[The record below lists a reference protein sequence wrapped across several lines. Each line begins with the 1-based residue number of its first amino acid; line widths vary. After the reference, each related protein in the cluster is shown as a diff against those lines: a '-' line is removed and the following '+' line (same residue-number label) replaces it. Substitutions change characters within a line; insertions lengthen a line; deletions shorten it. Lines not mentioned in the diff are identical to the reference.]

1 MSIEPQKSGP
11 EQRRQMRFTV
21 AQPARMVMDSGREII
36 CDIADFC
43 LGGLFLKFAIPEK
56 DSDWVKGQEGQYV
69 RVTFTTPAAL
79 GAQTHEI
86 RAKLVRRTA
95 TGVGV
100 AFDETPVEATR
111 ALNKVAAA
119 MRSQK
124 ASIKLY
130 GGVDIAEL
138 KSTCKAY
145 LKQAIDDAF
154 KRFGEQISAKLEGAS
169 LSAKSIAEHQE
180 FLDAPRLIQHT
191 LGDAQY
197 RCLNS
202 VFGALESLGGV
213 VVEEKPET
221 GGLSIVEK
229 DEFEDWLSLAAES
242 NRLEEL
248 YAEALMNIEPRLE
261 KVYGVPITPKTN
273 PFGPAVIGE
282 GIKHAFAD
290 ITLSAST
297 RQVVYGVLRD
307 SLAVSLKTLY
317 QSLLD
322 VLPEVDK
329 KPAGASVAAGGGGV
343 DDLSQTLDDL
353 AALESQAATGPD
365 SIMPGMPSGSAGAG
379 QSSPMSL
386 GRMASSLMGMFRR
399 NQAARMANGTTQPAD
414 ASGQG
419 MSPTLSGQSGEL
431 GAPQSGEMP
440 APGGAAGVTTGM
452 ATGGGAGAFGSS
464 MGMPFHPGLSESSVQ
479 AFQELMTTGR
489 IPVARQEEARVSA
502 DVFGAL
508 IEAMNTERAVPVEV
522 KSQVRKLEDSLL
534 KIAVMDP
541 TYLNNPRHAAHRTIN
556 AVDRLSLVSGDDG
569 KINDEQ
575 ILKHIN
581 RWVERIHN
589 EADKNPNVFEEAR
602 QQLEKIL
609 LPLMKK
615 RAIRIAKLQAALE
628 GWQKT
633 GQANRM
639 VLQQLDQR
647 IAGKQVP
654 AVVLDLF
661 APGWRN
667 YLIRVILRKGA
678 GCEEE
683 TEAWRVIDNLL
694 KWLSPDGSEKPAY
707 QEIQQLLQFVDSRL
721 RLVSADKDGQDRLV
735 DRLTESLLKPGQIE
749 YKTITTIL
757 PAGASKDDQCEGQNQ
772 LVNPLDS
779 FRVGDWVS
787 FPKASVP
794 LNLIWVGDDPSLY
807 VFCNYKGVKKLEL
820 KREEFA
826 ELVKSGEATHTDNL
840 DLPLMDRSFSS
851 MIQHMHRN
859 LLKQATADETTG
871 LLERREFMRQAR
883 RALLNVSRDEAGE
896 ARTSHVMGV
905 LDFEDMRLIEARTSP
920 DAHPALLKTLADYL
934 KSKLVGDLVT
944 RSAERTFAFMLPV
957 IDRDQMQELAENIM
971 NHVNQFQFKWGGANY
986 TLNANLGLACANIFS
1001 DPEEL
1006 YNRADEACL
1015 ESKHQGRNQIV
1026 TYRDEEAE
1034 QKEHVGLVYWASR
1047 LSEVLHDGRLFLR
1060 CQPIVHVANDSE
1072 APSHY
1077 EILLGANLDTEEPVN
1092 IGEMVAAVERLRRVN
1107 EVDQWVVN
1115 SIFQWIRDNPE
1126 KLERISGFSIN
1137 LSGQSVNSKGF
1148 LNFLT
1153 AQLGQGDIP
1162 GHKLIFEITES
1173 AAIDSF
1179 THAEQFIRQVRRY
1192 GCKFALDDFGI
1203 GFSSFS
1209 YLKNLKVDYL
1219 KIDGSFV
1226 KDMSRSEVDV
1236 ALVSSMHETSRFLGI
1251 KTVAEAVEDQETLDI
1266 LKNIGVDYA
1275 QGYFTGRPIPID
1287 QLAA

>member
-11 EQRRQMRFTV
+11 EQRRQMRFSV

-79 GAQTHEI
+79 GAQTHEM

-138 KSTCKAY
+138 KNTCKAY

-154 KRFGEQISAKLEGAS
+154 KRFGEQIGAKLEGAS

-202 VFGALESLGGV
+202 VFGALESLGGT

-248 YAEALMNIEPRLE
+248 YAEALMSIEPRLE

-290 ITLSAST
+290 IALSAAT
-297 RQVVYGVLRD
+297 RHVVYGVLRD
-307 SLAVSLKTLY
+307 ALAVSLKTLY

-329 KPAGASVAAGGGGV
+329 KPAGAAAAGGGGGGA
-343 DDLSQTLDDL
+343 DDLAQTLDDL
-353 AALESQAATGPD
+353 AALESQAAGPD
-365 SIMPGMPSGSAGAG
+365 SIMPGMPSGSAGSG
-379 QSSPMSL
+379 QAAPMSL

-399 NQAARMANGTTQPAD
+399 NQAARMQGQT
-414 ASGQG
+414 ASPEMPGQT
-419 MSPTLSGQSGEL
+419 SAASNFDPL
-431 GAPQSGEMP
+431 GATRVRRDDSMS
-440 APGGAAGVTTGM
+440 
-452 ATGGGAGAFGSS
+452 GGGLG
-464 MGMPFHPGLSESSVQ
+464 FHPGLSESSVQ
-479 AFQELMTTGR
+479 AFQELVSSGR
-489 IPVARQEEARVSA
+489 IPAARQEEARVSA

-508 IEAMNTERAVPVEV
+508 IEAMNTERAVPTEV

-534 KIAVMDP
+534 KIAVIDP
-541 TYLNNPRHAAHRTIN
+541 NYLNNPRHAAHRTIN
-556 AVDRLSLVSGDDG
+556 AVDRLSMVSGDDG

-683 TEAWRVIDNLL
+683 IEAWRVIDNLL
-694 KWLSPDGSEKPAY
+694 KWLSPEGDEKPAY
-707 QEIQQLLQFVDSRL
+707 QEIQQLLQLVDSRL

-735 DRLTESLLKPGQIE
+735 DRLTEALLKPGQID
-749 YKTITTIL
+749 YKTITTVL
-757 PAGASKDDQCEGQNQ
+757 PAGAGKNGSSENENQ
-772 LVNPLDS
+772 MVNPLDS

-787 FPKASVP
+787 FPKATVP

-826 ELVKSGEATHTDNL
+826 ELVKSGEAAHTDNL

-859 LLKQATADETTG
+859 LLKQATADEATG

-883 RALLNVSRDEAGE
+883 RTLLNVSRNDEGE

-905 LDFEDMRLIEARTSP
+905 LDFEDMRLIEARTGP
-920 DAHPALLKTLADYL
+920 DAHPALLKALADYL
-934 KSKLVGDLVT
+934 KDKLVGELVT
-944 RSAERTFAFMLPV
+944 RGAERTFAFMLPV
-957 IDRDQMQELAENIM
+957 IDRDQMQGLAENIM
-971 NHVNQFQFKWGGANY
+971 NHVNQFQFKWGGTNY

-1026 TYRDEEAE
+1026 TYRDEAAE
-1034 QKEHVGLVYWASR
+1034 QKEHVGLVYWASK

-1060 CQPIVHVANDSE
+1060 CQPIVSVANDSGL
-1072 APSHY
+1072 PSHY

-1153 AQLGQGDIP
+1153 AQLGRGDIP

-1275 QGYFTGRPIPID
+1275 QGYFTGRPMPID

>member
-11 EQRRQMRFTV
+11 EQRRQMRFPV

-79 GAQTHEI
+79 GAQTHEM

-95 TGVGV
+95 NGVGV

-138 KSTCKAY
+138 KNTCKAY

-154 KRFGEQISAKLEGAS
+154 KRFGEQIGTKLEGAS

-191 LGDAQY
+191 LGDVQY

-202 VFGALESLGGV
+202 VFGALESLGGT
-213 VVEEKPET
+213 VVEEKHET

-229 DEFEDWLSLAAES
+229 DEFEDWLSLVAES
-242 NRLEEL
+242 SRLEEL
-248 YAEALMNIEPRLE
+248 HAEALMSIEPRLE

-290 ITLSAST
+290 IALSVAT

-307 SLAVSLKTLY
+307 ALAVSLKTLY

-329 KPAGASVAAGGGGV
+329 KPAGAAPAPGGGRA
-343 DDLSQTLDDL
+343 DDLAQTLDDL
-353 AALESQAATGPD
+353 ATLESQAASGPD
-365 SIMPGMPSGSAGAG
+365 SIMPGMPPGSAGSG
-379 QSSPMSL
+379 QAAPMSL

-399 NQAARMANGTTQPAD
+399 NQASRMEGQA
-414 ASGQG
+414 AS
-419 MSPTLSGQSGEL
+419 PEK
-431 GAPQSGEMP
+431 
-440 APGGAAGVTTGM
+440 TGRTS
-452 ATGGGAGAFGSS
+452 ATGTFDPLGSTRVRRDDSMSGWGAG
-464 MGMPFHPGLSESSVQ
+464 FHPGLSESSVQ
-479 AFQELMTTGR
+479 AFQDLISTGR

-508 IEAMNTERAVPVEV
+508 IEAMNTERAVPAEV

-541 TYLNNPRHAAHRTIN
+541 AYLNNPRHAAHRTIN
-556 AVDRLSLVSGDDG
+556 AVDRLSMMSGDDG

-575 ILKHIN
+575 IIKHIN

-639 VLQQLDQR
+639 VLRQLDQR

-667 YLIRVILRKGA
+667 YLIRVILRKGV

-683 TEAWRVIDNLL
+683 TEAWRVMDNLL
-694 KWLSPDGSEKPAY
+694 KWLDPERSEKPAY

-735 DRLTESLLKPGQIE
+735 DRLTEALLKPAQIE
-749 YKTITTIL
+749 YKAITTVL
-757 PAGASKDDQCEGQNQ
+757 PAGAGKDGQDEDEGQV
-772 LVNPLDS
+772 VNLLDS

-787 FPKASVP
+787 FPKAAVP
-794 LNLIWVGDDPSLY
+794 LNLIWEGDDPALY

-820 KREEFA
+820 KREEFV

-859 LLKQATADETTG
+859 LLKQAAADETTG

-883 RALLNVSRDEAGE
+883 RTLLNVSRDEAGE

-920 DAHPALLKTLADYL
+920 DAHPALLKALADNL
-934 KSKLVGDLVT
+934 RSKLVGDLVT

-957 IDRDQMQELAENIM
+957 IDRDQVRELAENIM
-971 NHVNQFQFKWGGANY
+971 NHVNQFQFNWGGANY
-986 TLNANLGLACANIFS
+986 TLNANLGLACANVFS

-1015 ESKHQGRNQIV
+1015 ESKHRGRNQIV

-1034 QKEHVGLVYWASR
+1034 QKAHVGLVYWASK

-1060 CQPIVHVANDSE
+1060 CQPIVPVANDSDHLLQ
-1072 APSHY
+1072 HY
-1077 EILLGANLDTEEPVN
+1077 EILLGANLDTDEPVN
-1092 IGEMVAAVERLRRVN
+1092 IGEMVVAVERLRRAN

-1115 SIFQWIRDNPE
+1115 SVFQWIRDNPE

-1153 AQLGQGDIP
+1153 AQLGRGDIP

-1226 KDMSRSEVDV
+1226 KDMSRSEVDM

-1251 KTVAEAVEDQETLDI
+1251 KTVAEAVENQETLDI

-1275 QGYFTGRPIPID
+1275 QGYFTGRPMPID

>member
-11 EQRRQMRFTV
+11 EQRRQMRFAV

-79 GAQTHEI
+79 GAQTHEM

-138 KSTCKAY
+138 KNTCKAY

-154 KRFGEQISAKLEGAS
+154 KRFGEQIGAKLEGAS

-180 FLDAPRLIQHT
+180 FLDAPRLIQYT

-202 VFGALESLGGV
+202 VFGALESLGGT
-213 VVEEKPET
+213 VVEEEPET

-242 NRLEEL
+242 NRLEEM

-282 GIKHAFAD
+282 GVKHAFAD
-290 ITLSAST
+290 IALSAAT
-297 RQVVYGVLRD
+297 RHVVYGVLRD
-307 SLAVSLKTLY
+307 ALAVSLKTLY

-329 KPAGASVAAGGGGV
+329 KPASAAAAGSGGA
-343 DDLSQTLDDL
+343 DDLAQTLDDL
-353 AALESQAATGPD
+353 AALESQAAGPD
-365 SIMPGMPSGSAGAG
+365 SIIPGMPSGSAGSVQAA
-379 QSSPMSL
+379 PTSL

-399 NQAARMANGTTQPAD
+399 NQAARMGGQT
-414 ASGQG
+414 ASPEKPGQTSAAG
-419 MSPTLSGQSGEL
+419 NFDPL
-431 GAPQSGEMP
+431 GATRVRRDDSMSG
-440 APGGAAGVTTGM
+440 
-452 ATGGGAGAFGSS
+452 GSL
-464 MGMPFHPGLSESSVQ
+464 GFHPGLSESSVQ
-479 AFQELMTTGR
+479 AFQDLISTGR
-489 IPVARQEEARVSA
+489 IPAARQEEARVSA

-508 IEAMNTERAVPVEV
+508 IEAMNTERAVPTEV

-556 AVDRLSLVSGDDG
+556 AVDRLSMVSGDDG

-654 AVVLDLF
+654 SVVLDLF

-694 KWLSPDGSEKPAY
+694 KWLSPEGSEKPAY
-707 QEIQQLLQFVDSRL
+707 QEIQQLLQLVDSRL

-735 DRLTESLLKPGQIE
+735 DRLTEALLKPGQVE
-749 YKTITTIL
+749 YKTITTVL
-757 PAGASKDDQCEGQNQ
+757 PAGAGKDGSSENENQ
-772 LVNPLDS
+772 VVNPLDS

-787 FPKASVP
+787 FPKATVP
-794 LNLIWVGDDPSLY
+794 LNLIWMGDDPSLY

-859 LLKQATADETTG
+859 LLKQATADEATG

-883 RALLNVSRDEAGE
+883 RTLLNVSRDDEGE

-905 LDFEDMRLIEARTSP
+905 LDFEDMRLIEARTGP
-920 DAHPALLKTLADYL
+920 DAHLALLKALADYL
-934 KSKLVGDLVT
+934 RGKLAGGLVT
-944 RSAERTFAFMLPV
+944 RGAERTFAFMLPV

-971 NHVNQFQFKWGGANY
+971 NHVNQFQFRWSGTNY

-1026 TYRDEEAE
+1026 TYRDEAAE
-1034 QKEHVGLVYWASR
+1034 QKEHIGLVYWASK

-1060 CQPIVHVANDSE
+1060 CQPIVSVANDSGM
-1072 APSHY
+1072 PSHY

-1107 EVDQWVVN
+1107 EVDQWVVS

-1153 AQLGQGDIP
+1153 AQLGRGDIP

-1275 QGYFTGRPIPID
+1275 QGYFTGRPMPID

>member
-1 MSIEPQKSGP
+1 
-11 EQRRQMRFTV
+11 V
-21 AQPARMVMDSGREII
+21 
-36 CDIADFC
+36 
-43 LGGLFLKFAIPEK
+43 
-56 DSDWVKGQEGQYV
+56 
-69 RVTFTTPAAL
+69 
-79 GAQTHEI
+79 
-86 RAKLVRRTA
+86 
-95 TGVGV
+95 TGVGL

-130 GGVDIAEL
+130 GGVDIPEL
-138 KSTCKAY
+138 KNACKAY
-145 LKQAIDDAF
+145 LKQAIDNAF
-154 KRFGEQISAKLEGAS
+154 RLFGEQIGSKLEGAAV
-169 LSAKSIAEHQE
+169 SAKSIAEHQE

-191 LGDAQY
+191 LGDTQY
-197 RCLNS
+197 RCLNIIFNS
-202 VFGALESLGGV
+202 LDSLGNTA
-213 VVEEKPET
+213 VEEEAE
-221 GGLSIVEK
+221 GSGLSIVEK
-229 DEFEDWLSLAAES
+229 DDFEDWLTLAAES
-242 NRLEEL
+242 SRLEEL
-248 YAEALMNIEPRLE
+248 YAEQLMNLIPRLE

-273 PFGPAVIGE
+273 PFGPAVIGQ
-282 GIKHAFAD
+282 GIKQSFAD
-290 ITLSAST
+290 ISLSSAT
-297 RQVVYGVLRD
+297 RQVVYSVMRD
-307 SLAVSLKTLY
+307 AFAASLKPLY

-322 VLPEVDK
+322 VLPEADK
-329 KPAGASVAAGGGGV
+329 KQASEIKRSSSNRGADSEM
-343 DDLSQTLDDL
+343 SQSLDEL
-353 AALESQAATGPD
+353 ADIENQAAASPEP
-365 SIMPGMPSGSAGAG
+365 SLPGMESSSSGQGT
-379 QSSPMSL
+379 PMSL
-386 GRMASSLMGMFRR
+386 GRMASSLMSMFRR
-399 NQAARMANGTTQPAD
+399 NQAVHMSG
-414 ASGQG
+414 ASGQAG
-419 MSPTLSGQSGEL
+419 HPAQGGNAASAGSFDPLGQTRVRREDDNY
-431 GAPQSGEMP
+431 
-440 APGGAAGVTTGM
+440 GGAM
-452 ATGGGAGAFGSS
+452 S
-464 MGMPFHPGLSESSVQ
+464 FHPGLSESSVK
-479 AFQELMTTGR
+479 AFQELVSSGR
-489 IPVARQEEARVSA
+489 IPAARQEEARVSA

-508 IEAMNTERAVPVEV
+508 IEAMNTERVVPVEV
-522 KSQVRKLEDSLL
+522 KSQIRKLEDSLL

-541 TYLNNPRHAAHRTIN
+541 SYLNNPSHPAHRAVN
-556 AVDRLSLVSGDDG
+556 AVDRLSLVSSDDG
-569 KINDEQ
+569 KVNDEQ

-639 VLQQLDQR
+639 VLQKLDGR
-647 IAGKQVP
+647 IAGKRIP

-667 YLIRVILRKGA
+667 YLIRVILRHGSDCK
-678 GCEEE
+678 EE
-683 TEAWRVIDNLL
+683 TEAWQVIDNLL
-694 KWLSPDGSEKPAY
+694 LWLDSEKGVKPVY

-721 RLVSADKDGQDRLV
+721 RLVSADKDAQDRLV
-735 DRLTESLLKPGQIE
+735 DRLSDALLKPALIE
-749 YKTITTIL
+749 YKTVNSVL
-757 PAGASKDDQCEGQNQ
+757 QGKPEQENSEDSAKQM
-772 LVNPLDS
+772 LNPLDS
-779 FRVGDWVS
+779 FRVGDWIS
-787 FPKASVP
+787 FPKVAVP
-794 LNLIWVGDDPSLY
+794 LNLIWVGDDPTLY

-820 KREEFA
+820 RAEEFA
-826 ELVKSGEATHTDNL
+826 EMVRSGEATHTDNM

-859 LLKQATADETTG
+859 LLKQASADETTG
-871 LLERREFMRQAR
+871 LIDRREFMRLAR
-883 RALLNVSRDEAGE
+883 RALLNVGRNEVGE
-896 ARTSHVMGV
+896 AVTNHVMGV
-905 LDFEDMRLIEARTSP
+905 LDFDDMRLIEARTSP
-920 DAHPALLKTLADYL
+920 DAHPQLLKALGDYL
-934 KSKLVGDLVT
+934 KAEFPDLELIT
-944 RSAERTFAFMLPV
+944 RSSERTFAFMMPV
-957 IDRDQMQELAENIM
+957 PHRDQIQEMAENIM
-971 NHVNQFQFKWGGANY
+971 AQANQFRFNWQGTKY
-986 TLNANLGLACANIFS
+986 TLNGNLGLACSDISS

-1026 TYRDEEAE
+1026 IYRDEDAE
-1034 QKEHVGLVYWASR
+1034 RKVHLGLVYWAGK

-1060 CQPIVHVANDSE
+1060 CQPIVPVANDS
-1072 APSHY
+1072 AQPSHY

-1107 EVDQWVVN
+1107 EVDQWVV
-1115 SIFQWIRDNPE
+1115 STVFQWMRDNPE
-1126 KLERISGFSIN
+1126 KVEQISGFSIN

-1153 AQLGQGDIP
+1153 AQLGRGDIP

-1236 ALVSSMHETSRFLGI
+1236 ALVSSMNETSRFLGI
-1251 KTVAEAVEDQETLDI
+1251 KTVAEAVENQETLDI

-1275 QGYFTGRPIPID
+1275 QGYFTGMPMPID
-1287 QLAA
+1287 KLAA

>member
-1 MSIEPQKSGP
+1 MPTEPQKTIS
-11 EQRRQMRFTV
+11 EQRRQMRFAVT
-21 AQPARMVMDSGREII
+21 QPARMIIGSGHEII

-56 DSDWVKGQEGQYV
+56 DGEWVKGQEGQYV
-69 RVTFTTPAAL
+69 RVVFTTPPTL
-79 GAQTHEI
+79 GAQTHEM
-86 RAKLVRRTA
+86 RAKLVRRTT

-119 MRSQK
+119 LRSQR
-124 ASIKLY
+124 ASVKLY

-138 KSTCKAY
+138 KDTCKAY

-154 KRFGEQISAKLEGAS
+154 RRFGEQIGGRVEKAS
-169 LSAKSIAEHQE
+169 MSAKSIAEHQA

-202 VFGALESLGGV
+202 VFGALESLGAV
-213 VVEEKPET
+213 AVQEEAES
-221 GGLSIVEK
+221 GALSIVEK
-229 DEFEDWLSLAAES
+229 DDFEDWLTLAAES
-242 NRLEEL
+242 SRLEEQFS
-248 YAEALMNIEPRLE
+248 EELMNLEPRLE
-261 KVYGVPITPKTN
+261 KVYGFSITPKSN
-273 PFGPAVIGE
+273 PFGPAVIGK
-282 GIKHAFAD
+282 GVKHAFAD
-290 ITLSAST
+290 IALLPAI
-297 RQVVYGVLRD
+297 RQVVYSAMRD
-307 SLAVSLKTLY
+307 ALAVSLQALY
-317 QSLLD
+317 RSLVD
-322 VLPEVDK
+322 VLPEVEK
-329 KPAGASVAAGGGGV
+329 KPASTRPAASAAK
-343 DDLSQTLDDL
+343 DAADNLAQSLDDL
-353 AALESQAATGPD
+353 AGLEAQSSVGHGEAEPA
-365 SIMPGMPSGSAGAG
+365 SAAGAG
-379 QSSPMSL
+379 QSAPMSL

-399 NQAARMANGTTQPAD
+399 GQAARMASSANAAGQSAGFAGQSPAIASATQAGSAD
-414 ASGQG
+414 AGD
-419 MSPTLSGQSGEL
+419 
-431 GAPQSGEMP
+431 
-440 APGGAAGVTTGM
+440 
-452 ATGGGAGAFGSS
+452 
-464 MGMPFHPGLSESSVQ
+464 MPFHPGLSDSSVR
-479 AFQELMTTGR
+479 AFQELVSSGR
-489 IPVARQEEARVSA
+489 IPAARQEEARVSA

-508 IEAMNTERAVPVEV
+508 IEAMNTERAVPAEV

-556 AVDRLSLVSGDDG
+556 AMDRLSLVSGDDG
-569 KINDEQ
+569 KLNDEQ

-581 RWVERIHN
+581 RWVERIHS
-589 EADKNPNVFEEAR
+589 EADKNPAVFEEAR

-633 GQANRM
+633 GQANRH

-647 IAGKQVP
+647 IAGKLVP
-654 AVVLDLF
+654 VVVLDLF

-667 YLIRVILRKGA
+667 YLIRVILRKGP

-683 TEAWRVIDNLL
+683 VEAWQVIDNLL
-694 KWLSPDGSEKPAY
+694 SWMDAENKQKPAY
-707 QEIQQLLQFVDSRL
+707 QEIQRLLQFVDSRL
-721 RLVSADKDGQDRLV
+721 RLVSVDKDAQDRLV
-735 DRLTESLLKPGQIE
+735 DRLAESLLKPEQIE
-749 YKTITTIL
+749 YKAITSVL
-757 PAGASKDDQCEGQNQ
+757 PKDSGKGNQEGEINLQIS
-772 LVNPLDS
+772 PLDS

-787 FPKASVP
+787 FPQTPVP
-794 LNLIWVGDDPSLY
+794 LNLIWVGDDPALY
-807 VFCNYKGVKKLEL
+807 VFCNYKGLKKLEL
-820 KREEFA
+820 KEEEFI
-826 ELVKSGEATHTDNL
+826 ELVKSGEAKHTDNL

-859 LLKQATADETTG
+859 LLKQATADDMTG
-871 LLERREFMRQAR
+871 LMERREFMRRAR
-883 RALLNVSRDEAGE
+883 RALLSVGRNEAGE
-896 ARTSHVMGV
+896 MDTHYVMGV
-905 LDFEDMRLIEARTSP
+905 LDFEDMRFIETRTSSE
-920 DAHPALLKTLADYL
+920 AHPELLKSLADHL
-934 KSKLVGDLVT
+934 KNTLSGLELLT
-944 RSAERTFAFMLPV
+944 RSAQRTFAFMLPV
-957 IDRDQMQELAENIM
+957 EDRAQIQELGEKIM
-971 NHVNQFQFKWGGANY
+971 SQVGKFQFNWEGNRY
-986 TLNANLGLACANIFS
+986 SLNANLGLACASIFS
-1001 DPEEL
+1001 EPEEL

-1015 ESKHQGRNQIV
+1015 ESKHQGRNQVV

-1034 QKEHVGLVYWASR
+1034 QKEHVGLVYWASK
-1047 LSEVLHDGRLFLR
+1047 LSDVLQDGRLFLR
-1060 CQPIVHVANDSE
+1060 CQPIVQVAGDPGS
-1072 APSHY
+1072 PSHY

-1107 EVDQWVVN
+1107 ELDQWVIG

-1153 AQLGQGDIP
+1153 AHLGRGDIP

-1219 KIDGSFV
+1219 KIDGSFI

-1251 KTVAEAVEDQETLDI
+1251 KTVAEAVENQETLDI
-1266 LKNIGVDYA
+1266 IKNIGIDYA
-1275 QGYFTGRPIPID
+1275 QGYFTGKPIPIER
-1287 QLAA
+1287 LAA

>member
-1 MSIEPQKSGP
+1 MSTEPQASGP
-11 EQRRQMRFTV
+11 EQRRQMRFSV
-21 AQPARMVMDSGREII
+21 AQPARMILDSGREII

-69 RVTFTTPAAL
+69 RVTFTTPPAL
-79 GAQTHEI
+79 GAQTHEM

-100 AFDETPVEATR
+100 AFDETPIEATR

-124 ASIKLY
+124 AAIKLY

-138 KSTCKAY
+138 KNTCKAY

-154 KRFGEQISAKLEGAS
+154 RRFAEQIGAKLEAAS
-169 LSAKSIAEHQE
+169 LLAKTIAEHQA

-202 VFGALESLGGV
+202 VLGALESLGGAITHD
-213 VVEEKPET
+213 EPES

-248 YAEALMNIEPRLE
+248 YAEALMNIVPRLE

-273 PFGPAVIGE
+273 PFGPTVIGE
-282 GIKHAFAD
+282 GIRHAFAD
-290 ITLSAST
+290 IALSAAA
-297 RQVVYGVLRD
+297 RQIIYGVLRD
-307 SLAVSLKTLY
+307 ALAVSLKTLY

-329 KPAGASVAAGGGGV
+329 KPAGTTPARGGGAA
-343 DDLSQTLDDL
+343 DDLAQSLDDL
-353 AALESQAATGPD
+353 AAFENQLAGPD
-365 SIMPGMPSGSAGAG
+365 SVMPDVSSDSAGTG
-379 QSSPMSL
+379 QAAPMSL
-386 GRMASSLMGMFRR
+386 GRMASSLMDMFRR
-399 NQAARMANGTTQPAD
+399 NQAVRKEGQSAPGNKAGQAS
-414 ASGQG
+414 ASGHFD
-419 MSPTLSGQSGEL
+419 PL
-431 GAPQSGEMP
+431 GATRIRRDDSMSG
-440 APGGAAGVTTGM
+440 
-452 ATGGGAGAFGSS
+452 GSAD
-464 MGMPFHPGLSESSVQ
+464 FHPALSESSVQ
-479 AFQELMTTGR
+479 AFQNLIATGR
-489 IPVARQEEARVSA
+489 IPAARQEEARVSA

-508 IEAMNTERAVPVEV
+508 IKAMNTERAVPAEV

-534 KIAVMDP
+534 RIAVMDP
-541 TYLNNPRHAAHRTIN
+541 TYLNNPQHAAHRTVN
-556 AVDRLSLVSGDDG
+556 AMDRLSMVSGDDG

-667 YLIRVILRKGA
+667 YLIRVILRKGP
-678 GCEEE
+678 GCDEEAQ
-683 TEAWRVIDNLL
+683 AWRVIDNLL
-694 KWLSPDGSEKPAY
+694 NWLAPDRREKPVY
-707 QEIQQLLQFVDSRL
+707 QEIQQLLQFIDSRL

-735 DRLTESLLKPGQIE
+735 DRLTEALLKPGQIE
-749 YKTITTIL
+749 YRTVTTVL
-757 PAGASKDDQCEGQNQ
+757 PPSAGKDDPADGKSQPLN
-772 LVNPLDS
+772 LLDS

-794 LNLIWVGDDPSLY
+794 LNLIWVGDDPPLY

-820 KREEFA
+820 SQDEFA

-859 LLKQATADETTG
+859 LLKQATADEVTG

-883 RALLNVSRDEAGE
+883 RVLLKVNRNAADEVS
-896 ARTSHVMGV
+896 TSHVMGV
-905 LDFEDMRLIEARTSP
+905 LDFEDARLIEARASH
-920 DAHPALLKTLADYL
+920 DAHPALMKALADHL
-934 KSKLVGDLVT
+934 KHKLAGGLIT

-957 IDRDQMQELAENIM
+957 IDRDQMQELAEDIM
-971 NHVNQFQFKWGGANY
+971 SHVSHFQFKWGGTNY

-1001 DPEEL
+1001 DTEEL

-1026 TYRDEEAE
+1026 TYRDEVAE
-1034 QKEHVGLVYWASR
+1034 QKERVGLVYWAGK

-1060 CQPIVHVANDSE
+1060 CQPIVPVANDADVST
-1072 APSHY
+1072 HY
-1077 EILLGANLDTEEPVN
+1077 EILLGANLDTENPVN
-1092 IGEMVAAVERLRRVN
+1092 IGEMVAAVERLRRVS

-1115 SIFQWIRDNPE
+1115 SIFQWIRDNPG
-1126 KLERISGFSIN
+1126 KVERINGFSIN
-1137 LSGQSVNSKGF
+1137 LSGQSINSKGF

-1226 KDMSRSEVDV
+1226 KDMSRSEVDM

-1251 KTVAEAVEDQETLDI
+1251 KTVAEAVENQETMDI
-1266 LKNIGVDYA
+1266 LRNIGVDYA
-1275 QGYFTGRPIPID
+1275 QGYFTGKPVPLDR
-1287 QLAA
+1287 LAA

>member
-1 MSIEPQKSGP
+1 MMPTEAQKSGT
-11 EQRRQMRFTV
+11 EQRRQIRFAV
-21 AQPARMVMDSGREII
+21 SQPARMVLDSGIEII

-56 DSDWVKGQEGQYV
+56 DVNKVKGLEGQYV
-69 RVTFTTPAAL
+69 KVNFTMPPSL
-79 GAQTHEI
+79 GAQTHEM

-95 TGVGV
+95 SGVGL
-100 AFDETPVEATR
+100 AFDDTPVEATR

-130 GGVDIAEL
+130 GGVDIPEL
-138 KSTCKAY
+138 KNTCKAF
-145 LKQAIDDAF
+145 LKQAIDNAF
-154 KRFGEQISAKLEGAS
+154 RQFGEQIGTKLEGAA
-169 LSAKSIAEHQE
+169 LSAKSIADHQE

-191 LGDAQY
+191 LGDTQY

-202 VFGALESLGGV
+202 IFSSLDSLGSTV
-213 VVEEKPET
+213 QDEETESD
-221 GGLSIVEK
+221 GLSIVEK
-229 DEFEDWLSLAAES
+229 DDFEDWLTLAAES
-242 NRLEEL
+242 SRLEEL
-248 YAEALMNIEPRLE
+248 YADQLMNLIPRLE
-261 KVYGVPITPKTN
+261 KLYGVPITPKTN
-273 PFGPAVIGE
+273 PFGPAVIGQ
-282 GIKHAFAD
+282 GIKQSFAD
-290 ITLSAST
+290 ISLSSAT
-297 RQVVYGVLRD
+297 RQVVYAVMRD
-307 SLAVSLKTLY
+307 AFAASLKSLY

-322 VLPEVDK
+322 VLPEAEKRPVSETRRSGGSQSAESESSQSLDELADLENQS
-329 KPAGASVAAGGGGV
+329 AGSPDTTLSGMAS
-343 DDLSQTLDDL
+343 S
-353 AALESQAATGPD
+353 ATGQ
-365 SIMPGMPSGSAGAG
+365 GM
-379 QSSPMSL
+379 PMSL
-386 GRMASSLMGMFRR
+386 GRMASSLMNMFRR
-399 NQAARMANGTTQPAD
+399 NQAIHMPGMSDHAGQPAREE
-414 ASGQG
+414 ASGSAG
-419 MSPTLSGQSGEL
+419 TFDPLGPTRVRREDGLSG
-431 GAPQSGEMP
+431 
-440 APGGAAGVTTGM
+440 
-452 ATGGGAGAFGSS
+452 GSMS
-464 MGMPFHPGLSESSVQ
+464 FHPGLSESSIK
-479 AFQELMTTGR
+479 AFQELVSTGR
-489 IPVARQEEARVSA
+489 IPAARQEEARVSA

-508 IEAMNTERAVPVEV
+508 IEAMNTERVVPAEV

-541 TYLNNPRHAAHRTIN
+541 SYLNNPSHPAHRTIN
-556 AVDRLSLVSGDDG
+556 AVDRLSMVSGDDG
-569 KINDEQ
+569 KVNDEQ

-639 VLQQLDQR
+639 VLQKLDGR
-647 IAGKQVP
+647 IAGKRVP

-667 YLIRVILRKGA
+667 YLIRVMLRHGSECK
-678 GCEEE
+678 EES
-683 TEAWRVIDNLL
+683 EAWQVIDNLL
-694 KWLSPDGSEKPAY
+694 LWLDSEKGAKPAY

-721 RLVSADKDGQDRLV
+721 RLVSADKDAQDRLV
-735 DRLTESLLKPGQIE
+735 DRLSDALLNPAPIE
-749 YKTITTIL
+749 CKTVNSVL
-757 PAGASKDDQCEGQNQ
+757 QGKAEPEDAGGNEKQ
-772 LVNPLDS
+772 LINPLDS

-787 FPKASVP
+787 FPKTAVP
-794 LNLIWVGDDPSLY
+794 LNLIWVGDDPALY

-820 KREEFA
+820 KADEFA
-826 ELVKSGEATHTDNL
+826 ALVKSGEAKHTDNL

-859 LLKQATADETTG
+859 LLKQVTSDEATG
-871 LLERREFMRQAR
+871 LIDRREFMRRSR
-883 RALLNVSRDEAGE
+883 RALLNVGRNEVGE
-896 ARTSHVMGV
+896 AETNHVMGV
-905 LDFEDMRLIEARTSP
+905 LDFDDMRLIEARTSQ
-920 DAHPALLKTLADYL
+920 DAHPALLKALADYL
-934 KSKLVGDLVT
+934 REKFPEMELIT
-944 RSAERTFAFMLPV
+944 RSSERTFAFLLPV
-957 IDRDQMQELAENIM
+957 PSRDQLQEMAENIM
-971 NHVNQFQFKWGGANY
+971 AQVTQFKFNWQGTKF
-986 TLNANLGLACANIFS
+986 TLNGNLGLACSNISS

-1015 ESKHQGRNQIV
+1015 DSKHQGRNQIV
-1026 TYRDEEAE
+1026 VYRDEDAE
-1034 QKEHVGLVYWASR
+1034 RKEHLGLVYWAGK

-1060 CQPIVHVANDSE
+1060 CQPIVPVASDSE
-1072 APSHY
+1072 QPSHY
-1077 EILLGANLDTEEPVN
+1077 EILLGANLDTAEPVN
-1092 IGEMVAAVERLRRVN
+1092 IGEMVAAVERLRRVS
-1107 EVDQWVVN
+1107 EVDQWVVSN
-1115 SIFQWIRDNPE
+1115 VFQWMRDNPG
-1126 KLERISGFSIN
+1126 KLENISGFSIN

-1153 AQLGQGDIP
+1153 GQLGHGDIP

-1226 KDMSRSEVDV
+1226 KDMARSEVDV
-1236 ALVSSMHETSRFLGI
+1236 ALVSSMNETSRFLGI
-1251 KTVAEAVEDQETLDI
+1251 KTVAEAVENQETLDI

-1275 QGYFTGRPIPID
+1275 QGYFTGKPMPIEK
-1287 QLAA
+1287 LAA

>member
-1 MSIEPQKSGP
+1 
-11 EQRRQMRFTV
+11 
-21 AQPARMVMDSGREII
+21 MDSGREII

-69 RVTFTTPAAL
+69 RVTFTMPPAL
-79 GAQTHEI
+79 GAQTHEM

-124 ASIKLY
+124 DSIKLY

-138 KSTCKAY
+138 KNTCKAY

-154 KRFGEQISAKLEGAS
+154 RRFGEQIGAKLEAAS
-169 LSAKSIAEHQE
+169 LLAKTIAEHQA

-202 VFGALESLGGV
+202 VLGALESLGV
-213 VVEEKPET
+213 AITHEEPES

-229 DEFEDWLSLAAES
+229 DEFEDWLSLVAES

-248 YAEALMNIEPRLE
+248 YAEALMNIVPRLE
-261 KVYGVPITPKTN
+261 KIYGVPITPKTN

-282 GIKHAFAD
+282 GIRHAFAD
-290 ITLSAST
+290 IALSAAT

-307 SLAVSLKTLY
+307 ALAVSLKTLY

-329 KPAGASVAAGGGGV
+329 KPAGTTPAQGGGAA
-343 DDLSQTLDDL
+343 DDLAQTLDDL
-353 AALESQAATGPD
+353 AALENQPAGPD
-365 SIMPGMPSGSAGAG
+365 SIMPGVPSGSAATG
-379 QSSPMSL
+379 QAAPMSL

-399 NQAARMANGTTQPAD
+399 NQAARKEIQSVPPNKAGQAP
-414 ASGQG
+414 ASGHFD
-419 MSPTLSGQSGEL
+419 PL
-431 GAPQSGEMP
+431 GATRVRRDDSMSG
-440 APGGAAGVTTGM
+440 GSAG
-452 ATGGGAGAFGSS
+452 
-464 MGMPFHPGLSESSVQ
+464 FHPALSESSVQ
-479 AFQELMTTGR
+479 AFQELVATGR

-508 IEAMNTERAVPVEV
+508 IEAMNTERAVPAEV

-534 KIAVMDP
+534 RIAVMDP
-541 TYLNNPRHAAHRTIN
+541 AYLNNPRHAAHRTIN
-556 AVDRLSLVSGDDG
+556 AVDRLSMVSGDDG

-639 VLQQLDQR
+639 VLRQLDQR

-667 YLIRVILRKGA
+667 YLIRVILRSGP
-678 GCEEE
+678 GCKEE
-683 TEAWRVIDNLL
+683 TEAWQVIDNLL
-694 KWLSPDGSEKPAY
+694 NWLDPERNEKPAY

-735 DRLTESLLKPGQIE
+735 DRLAESLLKPGQIE
-749 YKTITTIL
+749 FKTITTVL
-757 PAGASKDDQCEGQNQ
+757 PANSDKSGEGQKP
-772 LVNPLDS
+772 LVNPLDT

-787 FPKASVP
+787 FPKAAVP
-794 LNLIWVGDDPSLY
+794 LNLIWMGDDPSLY

-820 KREEFA
+820 KQEEFA
-826 ELVKSGEATHTDNL
+826 ELVKSGEASHTDNL

-871 LLERREFMRQAR
+871 LIDRREFMRLAR
-883 RALLNVSRDEAGE
+883 RTLLNVGRNEAGE
-896 ARTSHVMGV
+896 AETSHVMGV
-905 LDFEDMRLIEARTSP
+905 LDFEDMRLIEARTGP
-920 DAHPALLKTLADYL
+920 DAHPALLKALADYL
-934 KSKLVGDLVT
+934 KEKLAGMELVT
-944 RSAERTFAFMLPV
+944 RSSERTFAFMLPV
-957 IDRDQMQELAENIM
+957 LDRDQMQELAENIM
-971 NHVNQFQFKWGGANY
+971 NHVNHFQFKWQGTQY
-986 TLNANLGLACANIFS
+986 TLYANLGLACSNIFS

-1026 TYRDEEAE
+1026 TYRDEDAE
-1034 QKEHVGLVYWASR
+1034 QKEHVGLVYWASK

-1060 CQPIVHVANDSE
+1060 CQPIVSVANDADVST
-1072 APSHY
+1072 HY
-1077 EILLGANLDTEEPVN
+1077 EILLGTNLDTEEPVN
-1092 IGEMVAAVERLRRVN
+1092 IGEMIAAVERLRRVN
-1107 EVDQWVVN
+1107 EVDQWVIS
-1115 SIFQWIRDNPE
+1115 SIFQWMRDNPE

-1137 LSGQSVNSKGF
+1137 LSGQSINSKGF

-1179 THAEQFIRQVRRY
+1179 NHAEQFIRQVRRY

-1219 KIDGSFV
+1219 KIDGSFI

-1251 KTVAEAVEDQETLDI
+1251 KTVAEAVENQETLDI

-1275 QGYFTGRPIPID
+1275 QGYFTGRPMPID

>member
-1 MSIEPQKSGP
+1 MMSTDAQKSGA
-11 EQRRQMRFTV
+11 EQRRQMRFSV
-21 AQPARMVMDSGREII
+21 SQPARMVLDTGREII

-43 LGGLFLKFAIPEK
+43 LGGLFLKFAIPENDFDK
-56 DSDWVKGQEGQYV
+56 VKGLDGQYV
-69 RVTFTTPAAL
+69 TINFTMPPAL
-79 GAQTHEI
+79 GSQVHEM

-119 MRSQK
+119 LRSQK

-130 GGVDIAEL
+130 GGVDIPEL
-138 KSTCKAY
+138 KNACKAY
-145 LKQAIDDAF
+145 LKQAIDNAF
-154 KRFGEQISAKLEGAS
+154 KLFGEQIGTKLEGAAV
-169 LSAKSIAEHQE
+169 SAKSIAEHQE

-191 LGDAQY
+191 LEDTQY

-202 VFGALESLGGV
+202 VFRSLDSLGSS
-213 VVEEKPET
+213 VVEEET
-221 GGLSIVEK
+221 GSSGLSIVEK
-229 DEFEDWLSLAAES
+229 DDFEDWLTLAAES
-242 NRLEEL
+242 SRLEEL
-248 YAEALMNIEPRLE
+248 YAEQLMNLIPRLE
-261 KVYGVPITPKTN
+261 KLYGVPITPKTN
-273 PFGPAVIGE
+273 PFGPAVIGQ
-282 GIKHAFAD
+282 GIKQSFAD
-290 ITLSAST
+290 ISLSSAT
-297 RQVVYGVLRD
+297 RQVVYAVMRD
-307 SLAVSLKTLY
+307 AFAASLKPLY

-322 VLPEVDK
+322 VLPEADK
-329 KPAGASVAAGGGGV
+329 KQASAIKRSSNNRSA
-343 DDLSQTLDDL
+343 DSELSQSLDEL
-353 AALESQAATGPD
+353 ADIENQAAASTE
-365 SIMPGMPSGSAGAG
+365 PGMSSSASGQGM
-379 QSSPMSL
+379 PMSL
-386 GRMASSLMGMFRR
+386 GRMASSLMSMFRR
-399 NQAARMANGTTQPAD
+399 NQAVQHRSGASSQAGHPAREGSA
-414 ASGQG
+414 ASAGSFDPLGQTRVRREEG
-419 MSPTLSGQSGEL
+419 VY
-431 GAPQSGEMP
+431 
-440 APGGAAGVTTGM
+440 GGAM
-452 ATGGGAGAFGSS
+452 S
-464 MGMPFHPGLSESSVQ
+464 FHPGLSESSVK
-479 AFQELMTTGR
+479 AFQELVTSGR
-489 IPVARQEEARVSA
+489 IPAARQEEARISA

-508 IEAMNTERAVPVEV
+508 IEAMNTERIVPVEV

-534 KIAVMDP
+534 RIAVLDP
-541 TYLNNPRHAAHRTIN
+541 TYLNNPSHPAHRAVN
-556 AVDRLSLVSGDDG
+556 AVDRLSMVSSDDG
-569 KINDEQ
+569 KVNDEQ

-639 VLQQLDQR
+639 VLQKLDER
-647 IAGKQVP
+647 IAGKRIP

-667 YLIRVILRKGA
+667 YLIRVILRHGPDCK
-678 GCEEE
+678 EEK
-683 TEAWRVIDNLL
+683 EAWQVIDNLL
-694 KWLSPDGSEKPAY
+694 LWLDSEKGVKPAY

-721 RLVSADKDGQDRLV
+721 RLVSADKDAQDRLV
-735 DRLTESLLKPGQIE
+735 DRLSDALLKPAQIDF
-749 YKTITTIL
+749 KTV
-757 PAGASKDDQCEGQNQ
+757 ASVWQGKDEQA
-772 LVNPLDS
+772 LVDDNEKQMLNPLDS
-779 FRVGDWVS
+779 FRVGDWIS
-787 FPKASVP
+787 FPKVAVP
-794 LNLIWVGDDPSLY
+794 LNLIWVGDDPALY

-820 KREEFA
+820 KEDEFA
-826 ELVKSGEATHTDNL
+826 QMVRSGEARHTDNL

-859 LLKQATADETTG
+859 LLKQASADETTG
-871 LLERREFMRQAR
+871 LIDRREFMRRGR
-883 RALLNVSRDEAGE
+883 RALLNVGRNEVGE
-896 ARTSHVMGV
+896 AVSKHVMGV
-905 LDFEDMRLIEARTSP
+905 MDFDDMRLIEARTSP
-920 DAHPALLKTLADYL
+920 DAHPQLLKALADYL
-934 KSKLVGDLVT
+934 KDSLPDLELLT
-944 RSAERTFAFMLPV
+944 RSSERTFAFMMPV
-957 IDRDQMQELAENIM
+957 PHREQIEEMAENIM
-971 NHVNQFQFKWGGANY
+971 AQVSQFRFNWQGTKY
-986 TLNANLGLACANIFS
+986 SLNGNLGLACSDISS

-1026 TYRDEEAE
+1026 IYRDEDAE
-1034 QKEHVGLVYWASR
+1034 RKQHLGLVYWASK

-1060 CQPIVHVANDSE
+1060 CQPIVPVTIDS
-1072 APSHY
+1072 AQPSHY
-1077 EILLGANLDTEEPVN
+1077 EVLLGANLDTEEPVN
-1092 IGEMVAAVERLRRVN
+1092 IGEMVASVERLRRVS
-1107 EVDQWVVN
+1107 EVDQWVISTV
-1115 SIFQWIRDNPE
+1115 FQWMRDNPE
-1126 KLERISGFSIN
+1126 KVEQIGGFSIN

-1153 AQLGQGDIP
+1153 AQLGRGDVP

-1209 YLKNLKVDYL
+1209 YLKNLKVDFL

-1236 ALVSSMHETSRFLGI
+1236 ALVSSMNETSRFLGI
-1251 KTVAEAVEDQETLDI
+1251 KTVAESVENQETLDI

-1275 QGYFTGRPIPID
+1275 QGYFTGMPMPID
-1287 QLAA
+1287 KLAA

>member
-1 MSIEPQKSGP
+1 MSIEPKKSGP
-11 EQRRQMRFTV
+11 EQRRQTRFSV

-69 RVTFTTPAAL
+69 RVTFTTPVAL
-79 GAQTHEI
+79 GAQTHEM

-95 TGVGV
+95 NGVGV

-138 KSTCKAY
+138 KDTCKAY

-154 KRFGEQISAKLEGAS
+154 KRFGEQIGAKLEGAS

-202 VFGALESLGGV
+202 VFGALESLGGT

-290 ITLSAST
+290 IALSAAT
-297 RQVVYGVLRD
+297 RHVVYGVLRD
-307 SLAVSLKTLY
+307 ALAVSLKTLY

-329 KPAGASVAAGGGGV
+329 KPVSAASAGGGGGGA
-343 DDLSQTLDDL
+343 DDLAQTLDDL
-353 AALESQAATGPD
+353 AAPESQAASGPD
-365 SIMPGMPSGSAGAG
+365 SIMPGMPSGSAGSG
-379 QSSPMSL
+379 QAALMSL

-399 NQAARMANGTTQPAD
+399 NQAARMASGAAQTVPSGYAGQEMPPVP
-414 ASGQG
+414 SGQPG
-419 MSPTLSGQSGEL
+419 GL
-431 GAPQSGEMP
+431 GAAQV
-440 APGGAAGVTTGM
+440 GGAATPG
-452 ATGGGAGAFGSS
+452 AGGGPGAGAASAS
-464 MGMPFHPGLSESSVQ
+464 VMGMPFHPGLSESSVQ
-479 AFQELMTTGR
+479 AFQDLISTGR

-522 KSQVRKLEDSLL
+522 KSQVKKLEDSLL

-541 TYLNNPRHAAHRTIN
+541 GYLNNPRHAAHRTIN

-654 AVVLDLF
+654 TVVLDLF

-683 TEAWRVIDNLL
+683 AEAWRVIDNLL
-694 KWLSPDGSEKPAY
+694 AWLGQEGNEKPAY
-707 QEIQQLLQFVDSRL
+707 QDIQQLLQFVDSRL

-735 DRLTESLLKPGQIE
+735 DRLTEALLKPGQVE
-749 YKTITTIL
+749 YKTITTVL
-757 PAGASKDDQCEGQNQ
+757 PAGAGKDGQSEGEGQV
-772 LVNPLDS
+772 VNPLDS
-779 FRVGDWVS
+779 FRVGDWVN
-787 FPKASVP
+787 FPKAVVP

-826 ELVKSGEATHTDNL
+826 ELVKSGDATHTDNL

-859 LLKQATADETTG
+859 LLKQATADESTG

-883 RALLNVSRDEAGE
+883 RTLLNVSRNEAGE
-896 ARTSHVMGV
+896 AKTSHVMGV
-905 LDFEDMRLIEARTSP
+905 LDFEDMRLIEARTGP
-920 DAHPALLKTLADYL
+920 DAHPALLKALADYIRN
-934 KSKLVGDLVT
+934 KLAGQLVT
-944 RSAERTFAFMLPV
+944 RSAERTFAFMMPV
-957 IDRDQMQELAENIM
+957 IDRDQVQELAENIM
-971 NHVNQFQFKWGGANY
+971 NHVNQFQFRWGDVNY
-986 TLNANLGLACANIFS
+986 TLNANLGLACSNIFS

-1015 ESKHQGRNQIV
+1015 ESTHQGRNQIV
-1026 TYRDEEAE
+1026 TYRDEAAE
-1034 QKEHVGLVYWASR
+1034 QKEHVGLVYWASK

-1060 CQPIVHVANDSE
+1060 CQPIVSVANDSGL
-1072 APSHY
+1072 PSHY
-1077 EILLGANLDTEEPVN
+1077 EILLGANLDTEDPVN

-1115 SIFQWIRDNPE
+1115 SIFQWIRDNPGQM
-1126 KLERISGFSIN
+1126 ERISGFSIN

-1153 AQLGQGDIP
+1153 AQLGRGDIP

-1275 QGYFTGRPIPID
+1275 QGYFTGRPMPID
-1287 QLAA
+1287 QMAA